1 MMKIPGTNKSK
12 FENLFK
18 LAKMVLSAVHSN
30 AEEESLFSR
39 VRKNLT
45 SQRASLQLD
54 GTLSSIISFQ
64 LNRPQGQPCY
74 KYESFPKAIEKAKKV
89 TREYNHAYS
98 SSSK

>member
-45 SQRASLQLD
+45 FQRASLQLD
-54 GTLSSIISFQ
+54 GNCQVSYHFNLTD
-64 LNRPQGQPCY
+64 R
-74 KYESFPKAIEKAKKV
+74 KV
-89 TREYNHAYS
+89 NHAINTNHLPSYWK
-98 SSSK
+98 SKESHMGV